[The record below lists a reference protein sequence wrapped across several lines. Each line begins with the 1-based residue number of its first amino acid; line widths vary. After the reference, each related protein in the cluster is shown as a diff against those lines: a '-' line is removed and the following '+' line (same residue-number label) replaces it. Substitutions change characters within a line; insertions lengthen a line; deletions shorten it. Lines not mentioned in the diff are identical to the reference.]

1 MQFKKTI
8 DSINE
13 FSFNL
18 NNISRLL
25 ANEYYTIKKTKKIQK
40 KNLPLPEKKIADFF
54 IPEEKDSIFW
64 CWIIFLYGL
73 GEYEILKQT
82 VFTSEKTYKINFV
95 EKLKK
100 NKPLLKSLKIKYAN
114 IEGNLVIDSKILIE
128 NLEPLLLIDG
138 YNFIYMNDSIYYEN
152 IKYPG
157 KKVCVI
163 KYFKN
168 KDKYGIFLEEKDIFD
183 YKSKLYSV
191 DNFKK
196 PIKSISSYKAQ
207 DLKDICK
214 VLNIN
219 IMKTATK
226 CKTKKELYQLI
237 VETLSI

>member
-1 MQFKKTI
+1 MQFKKEM
-8 DSINE
+8 DNINNN

-25 ANEYYTIKKTKKIQK
+25 ANEYYTIKKTVKK
-40 KNLPLPEKKIADFF
+40 EKKIIKLEKKNEDFF
-54 IPEEKDSIFW
+54 IPKEKDSIFW

-73 GEYEILKQT
+73 GEYEILRQT

-95 EKLKK
+95 DKLKK
-100 NKPLLKSLKIKYAN
+100 NKSLLKNLKIKYPN
-114 IEGNLVIDSKILIE
+114 IEANLVMDNTVLIE
-128 NLEPLLLIDG
+128 NLEPLLLIDN
-138 YNFIYMNDSIYYEN
+138 YNFIYMTDSIYYEN

-157 KKVCVI
+157 KKSCVI

-168 KDKYGIFLEEKDIFD
+168 KDKYGIFLEEKDVFD